1 MAVLKMKLDG
11 EKYMVDTD
19 KLTLGEAE
27 ILEEEFGLEDLSEL
41 NIFRAK
47 HLRGLFFTAV
57 KRKHPELSD
66 DDVLA
71 KVRDGVTGDV
81 FEDLNRQVQEAI
93 KKAEAEKADP
103 PKAGV
108 NASAPAANKPPRTP
122 GRGSRSTPK
131 S

>member
-1 MAVLKMKLDG
+1 MAVLKMKLDAA
-11 EKYMVDTD
+11 KYTVDTD
-19 KLTLGEAE
+19 TLTLGEAE
-27 ILEEEFGLEDLSEL
+27 ILEEEFGLEDLSDL
-41 NIFRAK
+41 NIFKAK

-66 DDVLA
+66 EDVMA
-71 KVRDGVTGDV
+71 KVREGVTGDV

-103 PKAGV
+103 PVAGV
-108 NASAPAANKPPRTP
+108 SASAAPANKSPRTP